1 MEETKLV
8 QAALEG
14 DEAAFEA
21 LVKKYYRKVYQL
33 AVSITNNPAEAED
46 LAQEVFIKV
55 YSSLSQFQ
63 GQSSFGTWLYQVIL
77 NHGRDFLRQK
87 RRRAT
92 DSWSRKKTTSVWPAS
107 ASQEKSLEAQQLIL
121 KALSKLSDKLRMII
135 ILKDIHGFSYEEIA
149 KILKISLGTVD
160 SRLHRARRK
169 LRQELLPFWRAK
181 EDTHEMP

>member
-63 GQSSFGTWLYQVIL
+63 GQSSFGTWLYQV
-77 NHGRDFLRQK
+77 
-87 RRRAT
+87 T
-92 DSWSRKKTTSVWPAS
+92 
-107 ASQEKSLEAQQLIL
+107 
-121 KALSKLSDKLRMII
+121 
-135 ILKDIHGFSYEEIA
+135 
-149 KILKISLGTVD
+149 
-160 SRLHRARRK
+160 
-169 LRQELLPFWRAK
+169 
-181 EDTHEMP
+181 